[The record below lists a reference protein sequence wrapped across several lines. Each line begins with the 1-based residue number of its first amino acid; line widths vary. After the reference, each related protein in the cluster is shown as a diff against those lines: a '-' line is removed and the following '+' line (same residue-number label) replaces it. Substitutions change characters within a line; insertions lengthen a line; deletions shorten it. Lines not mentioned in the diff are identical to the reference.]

1 MIKQT
6 IHLIKFNEIKKL
18 LKLLKKNL
26 NSNGRILIFT
36 LDTKKNEIPTFK
48 LMKQKLNQ
56 SLQRDKKILKMI
68 KNLYPHLIKKSFSYN
83 VKITKKKYLY
93 MIQKR
98 YVSTLIPLSKKQ
110 IDQGIQE
117 IEQKFK
123 SVLRFKDKLIC
134 IIL

>member
-1 MIKQT
+1 
-6 IHLIKFNEIKKL
+6 
-18 LKLLKKNL
+18 
-26 NSNGRILIFT
+26 
-36 LDTKKNEIPTFK
+36 
-48 LMKQKLNQ
+48 MKQKLNQ

-68 KNLYPHLIKKSFSYN
+68 KNSYPHLIKKSFSYN

-110 IDQGIQE
+110 IHQGIQE